1 MYLNVS
7 NDSLLSE
14 VKHAVVIPLYG
25 EVPDDLLYWVNALQ
39 QVGLQV
45 MLVQNNPSDGHELSV
60 SLQQLQARPRIIP
73 NHNIGGVAG
82 GFNRGV
88 DAAIAGGAEW
98 ITLLDQDSRVSP
110 SDLQRLREPWQRL
123 ENQALL
129 VGPLI
134 WDGRRNQ
141 PHAMASGSDF
151 QQGYLMTRLLISSG
165 TTFRAVD
172 WPRLGVMC
180 EWLVVDFVDHSW
192 CFRAQARQGFL
203 LLQHPEVRLVQRF
216 GRSHPNQLCR
226 WFGMELYSPTR
237 HFYQLRN
244 LRWLLQKAEVPL
256 DLRCKE
262 LIKMLLKPWL
272 WLLFEPKRRENL
284 ASILAAL
291 RAPLLQPDLF

>member
-1 MYLNVS
+1 M
-7 NDSLLSE
+7 
-14 VKHAVVIPLYG
+14 IPLYG
-25 EVPDDLLYWVNALQ
+25 EVPDDLLHWVNALQ

-45 MLVQNNPSDGHELSV
+45 ILVQNNLSNGHDLPV
-60 SLQQLQARPRIIP
+60 PLQQLQVSLRIIP
-73 NHNIGGVAG
+73 NNNIGGVAG

-88 DAAIAGGAEW
+88 DSAIAGGAEW

-110 SDLQRLREPWQRL
+110 SDLQLLREPWQRL
-123 ENQALL
+123 QNQALL

-141 PHAMASGSDF
+141 PHAMGNAASLH
-151 QQGYLMTRLLISSG
+151 GYLHTRLLISSG

-203 LLQHPEVRLVQRF
+203 LLQHPEVQLVQRF

-226 WFGMELYSPTR
+226 WLGMELYSPTR
-237 HFYQLRN
+237 HYYQLRN
-244 LRWLLQKAEVPL
+244 LRWLLQNAEVPL

-272 WLLFEPKRRENL
+272 WLLCEPKRRENL
-284 ASILAAL
+284 AAILSAL
-291 RAPLLQPDLF
+291 RAPLLESGLF